1 MFCDWQ
7 KLAECYLGYTS
18 TKTLALLL
26 INYRGKF
33 FLPSSDL
40 RSFSNK
46 KKNIIFQ
53 GVHTGCSLVLITKSI
68 SLSFSTPVFISA
80 YFLFIFFIPNI
91 LHHQFIIDH
100 EFEEHKESTS
110 RRRLFD
116 VFQMWAAV
124 RRTKWW
130 GRGLNS
136 LRTCQELN
144 SLLWFSICVQIRKI
158 CEVQP
163 RCYQVLL
170 LV

>member
-40 RSFSNK
+40 RSFANK
-46 KKNIIFQ
+46 KKHYISRSTHWMQ
-53 GVHTGCSLVLITKSI
+53 PCLDHQEHIT
-68 SLSFSTPVFISA
+68 
-80 YFLFIFFIPNI
+80 FLFDPCIHLCLFPIHFFIPNI

-136 LRTCQELN
+136 LHTCQELN